1 MAQKKENIITDFGE
15 KIGGARKDI
24 TKANRIDRTMVKV
37 MNEREILSFV
47 TKTKVLPKMDY
58 SSMIESGMPLGIVY
72 FVKTVYDRLPKI
84 PRYTSTGS
92 TEDACE
98 AYMEALEC
106 FELTVQ
112 GIKTKEDAMNL
123 FDNFLVKN
131 EYITKTS
138 KRMYSWTEKAI
149 ISNINSKPLFKA
161 CALSEY
167 SYSKLEGVAKSK
179 NFGEIIEKTSI
190 TGKPRKTSLKIVPP
204 QLAHVVRK
212 GYEHRQGRNV
222 TGDDYLKVFGFKGGE
237 FGNWTNQND
246 RQVSLNYG
254 YDALLDLAC
263 LLKCT
268 PQSLSLNNTLS
279 IAFGSRGIA
288 NARAHYEP
296 LRKVINLTKLNG
308 SGSLAHEIFH
318 AIDSNLGELFG
329 FKNKLL
335 SASNFSNK
343 PVGPYWLVGEATKN
357 LLSTIRT
364 KSVEVDG
371 SFRNSI
377 RASEYQRNAELID
390 SLTSSTGRSYWA
402 KPEELL
408 ARAFSCYV
416 QDRLGIRSDYL
427 EGGNTN
433 AEYGLQDPRVK
444 PFPEGEERVAINKA
458 FDRLFE
464 SMRECHILEPEM
476 TTIDLKSINTTPVVG
491 VFENI
496 DTSSVFNEDMNFNQ
510 IELEL
515 Y

>member
-1 MAQKKENIITDFGE
+1 MAQKKENVITDFGD

-24 TKANRIDRTMVKV
+24 VKANRIDRTLIKD

-47 TKTKVLPKMDY
+47 TKTRVLPKMDY
-58 SSMIESGMPLGIVY
+58 QLMIESGVPLGVVY
-72 FVKTVYDRLPKI
+72 FIKTAYDRLPKM

-92 TEDACE
+92 TEDACK
-98 AYMEALEC
+98 AYMEALES
-106 FELTVQ
+106 FELVAQNT
-112 GIKTKEDAMNL
+112 KTKEDAMNL

-131 EYITKTS
+131 GFITKTS
-138 KRMYSWTEKAI
+138 KHMYSWTEKAI
-149 ISNINSKPLFKA
+149 SSNINIKPLFKA
-161 CALSEY
+161 CALSDY
-167 SYSKLEGVAKSK
+167 SYLKLETLAKSK
-179 NFGEIIEKTSI
+179 NFGEIVETTTT
-190 TGKPRKTSLKIVPP
+190 TGKPRKTSLKIIPP
-204 QLAHVVRK
+204 QLTHVVRE

-222 TGDDYLKVFGFKGGE
+222 TGDDYLRVFGFKGGE

-279 IAFGSRGIA
+279 IAFGSRGVA

-308 SGSLAHEIFH
+308 SGSLAHEAWH
-318 AIDSNLGELFG
+318 ALDDFLGEHFG
-329 FKNKLL
+329 FRNTLL
-335 SASNFSNK
+335 SASSFSNRT
-343 PVGPYWLVGEATKN
+343 VGPYWLVGEAFKN
-357 LLSTIRT
+357 LLNIVRT

-371 SFRNSI
+371 AYRSSI

-433 AEYGLQDPRVK
+433 AEYGLQDPRIK
-444 PFPEGEERVAINKA
+444 PFPEGEERQSINKA

-464 SMRECHILEPEM
+464 AIRECHILEPE
-476 TTIDLKSINTTPVVG
+476 TVSIDLKSENTTPIVG
-491 VFENI
+491 VFANI
-496 DTSSVFNEDMNFNQ
+496 DTSSVFNDDSNFNQ